1 MNNEDKKVINKKK
14 SIPFLQ
20 LFGKFSLTMYLL
32 ESFVGSV
39 IKLLILDKL
48 FPGWAQNL
56 VLVVSYS
63 FIIVILWIF
72 LCRVWIKFGQ
82 IGSYDWMT
90 GQIKKKVRMTL
101 TKKELKLT
109 AENPNTIITTES

>member
-1 MNNEDKKVINKKK
+1 
-14 SIPFLQ
+14 
-20 LFGKFSLTMYLL
+20 MYLL

-56 VLVVSYS
+56 VLVVCFS
-63 FIIVILWIF
+63 IIMVILWVLI
-72 LCRVWIKFGQ
+72 LKKWIKFGQ

-90 GQIKKKVRMTL
+90 GQIKKKMRKIL
-101 TKKELKLT
+101 TTKELKIT
-109 AENPNTIITTES
+109 SENSNTIINTES

>member
-1 MNNEDKKVINKKK
+1 
-14 SIPFLQ
+14 
-20 LFGKFSLTMYLL
+20 
-32 ESFVGSV
+32 V

-56 VLVVSYS
+56 ALVVCYS

-90 GQIKKKVRMTL
+90 GQIKIKIRKTL
-101 TKKELKLT
+101 TKKELKIT
-109 AENPNTIITTES
+109 AENPNTIINTGS